1 VSTDTVKQALATR
14 QEGGTPTRTVYDLLE
29 QQKTQ
34 IARALPKHMSAE
46 RFARI
51 VLTECRRTPR
61 LMGCTPESLLGA
73 VMLSAQLGLE
83 PGPLG
88 HCYLLPFRNTRN
100 GTTEVQ
106 FLIGYKGLIDLAR
119 RSGNIES
126 IVAREVCEHDEFEFE
141 YGLDERLVHRPAL
154 TDRGNPIAYYA
165 VAKYRDG
172 GHTMMVMS
180 LDDIAARRARSR
192 AKDSGPWVTDF
203 DAMARKTVIR
213 AMASYLPLS
222 IEAAQAV
229 LADETVTTDLGPD
242 VLEHI
247 APPDDEVIDVDGQDV
262 DPNPAPVS
270 TGGEEGAAGLDG
282 PQPDGVG
289 VESGTPPAAP
299 SSRRRKPKATKDV
312 AEYADDDPQR
322 PM

>member
-1 VSTDTVKQALATR
+1 MSTDTVKQALATR
-14 QEGGTPTRTVYDLLE
+14 QEGGTPTRTVYDLLG

-61 LMGCTPESLLGA
+61 LMGCTQESLLGA

-88 HCYLLPFRNTRN
+88 HAYMVPFRNTKA

-106 FLIGYKGLIDLAR
+106 FIIGYKGLIDLAR

-126 IVAREVCEHDEFEFE
+126 IVAREVCERDVFEFE

-154 TDRGNPIAYYA
+154 TDRGSPIAYYA

-172 GHTMMVMS
+172 GHTMLVMS

-192 AKDSGPWVTDF
+192 AKDSGPWVTDP
-203 DAMARKTVIR
+203 DAMSKKTVIR

-242 VLEHI
+242 VLDHI
-247 APPDDEVIDVDGQDV
+247 APPDDDVEEAEVVEPDPPPGPTGDG
-262 DPNPAPVS
+262 
-270 TGGEEGAAGLDG
+270 
-282 PQPDGVG
+282 
-289 VESGTPPAAP
+289 
-299 SSRRRKPKATKDV
+299 
-312 AEYADDDPQR
+312 
-322 PM
+322 